1 MLTSPKASPE
11 RTRLGWLGVV
21 KMLVAQVGLL
31 LTVSGAVIWYLNWSS
46 EVSQA
51 EFARVSKLIDQA
63 LPSQTADDRR
73 GNLEVAAG
81 STTSLSKSKCTSNG
95 KKLSFD

>member
-63 LPSQTADDRR
+63 LPSQTTDDRR

-81 STTSLSKSKCTSNG
+81 STTSLSKSKCTSND

>member
-11 RTRLGWLGVV
+11 RTRLGWLEVV

-63 LPSQTADDRR
+63 PLSQTTDDRN
-73 GNLEVAAG
+73 GNLGAAAG
-81 STTSLSKSKCTSNG
+81 STTSVSNPKCTSNG
-95 KKLSFD
+95 KKLSLD

>member
-1 MLTSPKASPE
+1 MLTSPKASSE

-63 LPSQTADDRR
+63 LPSQTTDDRR

>member
-63 LPSQTADDRR
+63 LPSQTTDDRR

>member
-51 EFARVSKLIDQA
+51 EFAR
-63 LPSQTADDRR
+63 
-73 GNLEVAAG
+73 E
-81 STTSLSKSKCTSNG
+81 
-95 KKLSFD
+95 